1 MLIFK
6 IIYFFE
12 HVLYAGQENWTTG
25 HLLSK
30 KLPSIL
36 TYNTVKLV
44 DKCTMPMMWI
54 GKCVRVVLVVNI
66 MIHS

>member
-1 MLIFK
+1 MFCMPDKKTGQLD
-6 IIYFFE
+6 IY
-12 HVLYAGQENWTTG
+12 LA
-25 HLLSK
+25 K